1 MSSRDNRLREK
12 QINNKLKTAGYT
24 IKRLKDNGF
33 VVFKIFN
40 AYNSTDPRR
49 WTILVNPGMESIY
62 VTCHHNRDNLNEI
75 LFEFDDGGNNF
86 NRGFFIKT
94 DSIEILINELILKGT
109 NNNPHENPFFKQHTN
124 E

>member
-1 MSSRDNRLREK
+1 MSSTDGKLKEK
-12 QINNKLKTAGYT
+12 RISNKLKTAGYT

-49 WTILVNPGMESIY
+49 WTILINPGCESVY
-62 VTCHHNRDNLNEI
+62 VTCHHNKNNLNEI

-86 NRGFFIKT
+86 HRGFFLKT
-94 DSIEILINELILKGT
+94 DSIETIVSELILKGI
-109 NNNPHENPFFKQHTN
+109 NNNPTDNPFNKVRT
-124 E
+124 